1 MSQPDSLTERYGAPS
16 PVARRVLLAVVT
28 VVAAAF
34 LSWLAWVALAE
45 GDPQVT
51 SELITWDVRDEHAV
65 DTRVDVR
72 LRTDDVVANCLL
84 RAYAEDHTVVG
95 ELAFEVTE
103 ADVADGSELTRV
115 IRTER
120 LATSVERVGCTT
132 PDQPRPR

>member
-16 PVARRVLLAVVT
+16 VVVRRTLVAVVT

-34 LSWLAWVALAE
+34 LGWLAWVALAE
-45 GDPQVT
+45 GDPDVT
-51 SELITWDVRDEHAV
+51 SELVTWEVRDEHTV
-65 DTRVDVR
+65 TTRVDVR
-72 LRTDDVVANCLL
+72 LRADDVVASCLL

-103 ADVADGSELTRV
+103 ADVADGTELTRE

-120 LATSVERVGCTT
+120 RATSVESVGCTT

>member
-16 PVARRVLLAVVT
+16 PVARRTLIAVVT

-34 LSWLAWVALAE
+34 LGWLAWVALAA
-45 GDPQVT
+45 GDPDVT
-51 SELITWDVRDEHAV
+51 SELVTWDVRDEHAV
-65 DTRVDVR
+65 DTRVDVQ
-72 LRTDDVVANCLL
+72 LRTDDVVATCLL

-103 ADVADGSELTRV
+103 ADVADGTELARV

-120 LATSVERVGCTT
+120 RATSVESVGCTT
-132 PDQPRPR
+132 PDQSRPR

>member
-16 PVARRVLLAVVT
+16 PVLRRTLLAVVT
-28 VVAAAF
+28 VVVAAF
-34 LSWLAWVALAE
+34 LGWLAWVALAA
-45 GDPQVT
+45 GDPDVT
-51 SELITWDVRDEHAV
+51 SELVGWDVRDEHAV

-72 LRTDDVVANCLL
+72 LRTDDVVATCLL

-103 ADVADGSELTRV
+103 ADVANGTELARV

-120 LATSVERVGCTT
+120 RATSVESVGCTT
-132 PDQPRPR
+132 KDQSRPR